1 MTPDPFIPEAPLR
14 CSGLRKSF
22 DGKPVLRD
30 LTLQVPAGAVLG
42 LVGRNGAGK
51 STLMRSLLGLVPV
64 DAGESRVF
72 DEPAHSLSD
81 AVKQRIGYVAQQPE
95 SMAWMRV
102 DDMLALI
109 GGFYARWDA
118 GWVHTM
124 LERWAIDPRAVVGK
138 LSPGERQRLAL
149 IRGMAHSPD
158 LLVLDEPASALDP
171 VGRREL
177 MREIV
182 LRAGE
187 LGTTV
192 VFSTHI
198 ISDLERVASDIAFLH
213 HGELLLCAPQDVL
226 KENVARLHVP
236 ASAAD
241 TLTGPVPG
249 ELARRQ
255 TVDGGLRLLVQRGRE
270 RWPALAE
277 APGVRLDHLSL
288 EDLFIEVVE

>member
-1 MTPDPFIPEAPLR
+1 MTPDHLIPESPLR

-51 STLMRSLLGLVPV
+51 STLMRALLGLVPV
-64 DAGESRVF
+64 DAGEARVF
-72 DEPAHSLSD
+72 DEPARSLSD

-95 SMAWMRV
+95 SMSWMRV

-198 ISDLERVASDIAFLH
+198 ISDLERVASDLQSLQRFFKGFYACRN
-213 HGELLLCAPQDVL
+213 ELR
-226 KENVARLHVP
+226 RL
-236 ASAAD
+236 
-241 TLTGPVPG
+241 
-249 ELARRQ
+249 RR
-255 TVDGGLRLLVQRGRE
+255 
-270 RWPALAE
+270 P
-277 APGVRLDHLSL
+277 P
-288 EDLFIEVVE
+288 F

>member
-1 MTPDPFIPEAPLR
+1 MNADTMIPRSPLSCR
-14 CSGLRKSF
+14 GLHKRFGAKT
-22 DGKPVLRD
+22 VLDD
-30 LTLQVPAGAVLG
+30 LTLEVPAGAVLG

-51 STLMRSLLGLVPV
+51 STLMRALLGLVPV
-64 DAGESRVF
+64 ERGEARVF
-72 DEPAHSLSD
+72 DEPARSLSD

-109 GGFYARWDA
+109 GGFYARWDG
-118 GWVHTM
+118 GWVQTM
-124 LERWAIDPRAVVGK
+124 LQRWAIDPKALVGK

-192 VFSTHI
+192 LFSTHI
-198 ISDLERVASDIAFLH
+198 ISDLERVASDIAFLDR
-213 HGELLLCAPQDVL
+213 GTLLLCAPQDAL

-249 ELARRQ
+249 ELARRRNP
-255 TVDGGLRLLVQRGRE
+255 DGGWRLLVQRGRE

-277 APGVRLDHLSL
+277 APGVRVDHLSL

>member
-1 MTPDPFIPEAPLR
+1 MNIDDLIPESPLHCR
-14 CSGLRKSF
+14 GLRKSYA
-22 DGKPVLRD
+22 GKPVLRD
-30 LTLQVPAGAVLG
+30 LSLQVPAGAVLG

-51 STLMRSLLGLVPV
+51 STLMRALLGLLPV
-64 DAGESRVF
+64 DGGEARVF
-72 DEPAHSLSD
+72 GEPASSLSD
-81 AVKQRIGYVAQQPE
+81 AAKQRIGYVAQQPE
-95 SMAWMRV
+95 AMAWMRV
-102 DDMLALI
+102 GEMLEVI
-109 GGFYARWDA
+109 GSFYERWDA
-118 GWVHTM
+118 GWAKTM
-124 LERWAIDPRAVVGK
+124 LERWALDPKAMVGK

-149 IRGMAHSPD
+149 VRGMAHSPD

-192 VFSTHI
+192 LFSTHI
-198 ISDLERVASDIAFLH
+198 ISDLERVATDIAFLH
-213 HGELLLCAPQDVL
+213 QGELLLCAPQDAL

-236 ASAAD
+236 PGAAG

-249 ELARRQ
+249 ELARRKSP
-255 TVDGGLRLLVQRGRE
+255 DGGLRLLVQRGRE

-277 APGVRLDHLSL
+277 APGVRVDHLSL
-288 EDLFIEVVE
+288 EDLFIEVAE

>member
-1 MTPDPFIPEAPLR
+1 MTPDELLAHAPLR
-14 CSGLRKSF
+14 CSGLNKSF
-22 DGKPVLRD
+22 EGKTVLRD
-30 LTLQVPAGAVLG
+30 LSLQVPAGAVLG

-51 STLMRSLLGLVPV
+51 STLMRAMLGLVPIER
-64 DAGESRVF
+64 GEAYVF
-72 DEPAHSLSD
+72 GEPVRSLSD
-81 AVKQRIGYVAQQPE
+81 GAKQRIGYVAQQPE

-102 DDMLALI
+102 EEMLALI
-109 GGFYARWDA
+109 GGFYTRWDA
-118 GWVHTM
+118 AWAKAM
-124 LERWAIDPRAVVGK
+124 LQRWAIDPKALVGK
-138 LSPGERQRLAL
+138 LSPGERQRVAL

-198 ISDLERVASDIAFLH
+198 ISDLERVATDIAFLH
-213 HGELLLCAPQDVL
+213 RGELVLSAPQDAL

-236 ASAAD
+236 ATAAD
-241 TLTGPVPG
+241 MLSGPVPG
-249 ELARRQ
+249 ELSRRR

-270 RWPALAE
+270 RWPTLAE
-277 APGVRLDHLSL
+277 APGVRVDHLSL
-288 EDLFIEVVE
+288 EDLFIEVAE